1 LTHLILVRHGESIW
15 HQENRYVG
23 SSDIGLSPRGY
34 RDAELLGD
42 WARTARLDALWASS
56 LLRTQETA
64 RPVARVTGL
73 EPHIDARLREL
84 SFGQGEGRTRAEM
97 EQLFPE
103 ALKAFTADPA
113 AHPLPG
119 GEDPRAATERGVAC
133 LHDIAEM
140 YPEGRVLVVTHSTLL
155 RLALCQLLDLPLA
168 RYRNVFPIV
177 YNCTLTEI
185 NLTGK
190 RASLLMFNAP
200 MFQQAGVETNP

>member
-1 LTHLILVRHGESIW
+1 MTHLILVRHGESIW
-15 HQENRYVG
+15 HQENRYAG
-23 SSDIGLSPRGY
+23 SSDIGLTPRGY
-34 RDAELLGD
+34 RDAELLAD
-42 WARTARLDALWASS
+42 WARTARLDALWVSS
-56 LLRTQETA
+56 LSRTQETA

-84 SFGQGEGRTRAEM
+84 GFGQGEGRTRAEM

-103 ALKAFTADPA
+103 ALKVFTIDPV

-140 YPEGRVLVVTHSTLL
+140 HPEGRVLVVTHSTLL
-155 RLALCQLLDLPLA
+155 RLALCQLIGLPLA
-168 RYRNVFPIV
+168 QYRNVFPIV

-190 RASLLMFNAP
+190 QASLLMFNAP
-200 MFQQAGVETNP
+200 MFQQTGGETTP